1 MMMKIELKLKI
12 TLNPKIINISS
23 KLNCSGKDFQ
33 PMSMQISEMDFL
45 PTQIETHI
53 NYIIHKRLL
62 QSITVFTIEGSYAP
76 TNE

>member
-33 PMSMQISEMDFL
+33 PMSMQKSEMDFL
-45 PTQIETHI
+45 PTQIETHQL
-53 NYIIHKRLL
+53 NH
-62 QSITVFTIEGSYAP
+62 P
-76 TNE
+76 